1 VGLRGERRG
10 FVSGVKEL
18 VKGASKAVVRYARSV
33 AGETT
38 WLALPDVALRLK
50 VPVSRVRELVRERH
64 LLAVR
69 RGENDALHVPES
81 FLIEGPDGLQ
91 PIPTLRGTVILL
103 ADAGLT
109 DDHVMRWLLD
119 DNDELGQTP
128 VDALRSGKR
137 AHVRRVAQ
145 TYA

>member
-1 VGLRGERRG
+1 
-10 FVSGVKEL
+10 
-18 VKGASKAVVRYARSV
+18 
-33 AGETT
+33 
-38 WLALPDVALRLK
+38 
-50 VPVSRVRELVRERH
+50 VRELVRERH

-81 FLIEGPDGLQ
+81 FLIDGPDGMQ

-109 DDHVMRWLLD
+109 DDQVMRWLLD